1 MTTDQN
7 WYLIM
12 LRLLHIGSGVFW
24 AGAIIYL
31 AAFISPAVKALGP
44 DGGKFMQQLSRTNR
58 LPLVMTVVPLINV
71 VSGVL
76 LLWKVSDGFQPAWM
90 SSEQG
95 MILSMGGGLAIIAF
109 FIGLFVN
116 RPVVI
121 RISRFG
127 QTIAKQGSPP
137 SAEQMQQLMAWRKKL
152 FTATNVVA
160 VLLAITVIAMSIIKY
175 F

>member
-1 MTTDQN
+1 MTDQN
-7 WYLIM
+7 WYLII

-24 AGAIIYL
+24 AGAVIYL

-44 DGGKFMQQLSRTNR
+44 DGGKFMQQLARTNR
-58 LPLVMTVVPLINV
+58 LPLVMTLIPIINV

-76 LLWKVSDGFQPAWM
+76 LLWKLSDGFQNGLMAT
-90 SSEQG
+90 EHG

-116 RPVVI
+116 RPTVV
-121 RISRFG
+121 RISHLG
-127 QTIAKQGSPP
+127 QTMAKQGSPP
-137 SAEQMQQLMAWRKKL
+137 SAEQMQQLMALRKKL
-152 FTATNVVA
+152 FTATNIVA
-160 VLLAITVIAMSIIKY
+160 VLLALTVIAMSIVRY